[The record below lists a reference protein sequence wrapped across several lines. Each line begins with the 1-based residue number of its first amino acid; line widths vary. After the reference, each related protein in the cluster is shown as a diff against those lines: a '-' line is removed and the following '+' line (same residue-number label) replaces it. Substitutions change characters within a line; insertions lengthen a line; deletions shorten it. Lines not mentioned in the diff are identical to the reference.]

1 MGSGGKKQKGSVVN
15 DAERFTLHV
24 PRQATGRQLG
34 AGWRSPLSQ
43 VLHEHAVCK
52 YKLRF
57 VFLSTNLFPSN
68 NGAWLKFSVSVF
80 KHYE

>member
-1 MGSGGKKQKGSVVN
+1 MRSGGKEQKGSVLN
-15 DAERFTLHV
+15 DAERLTLHV

-34 AGWRSPLSQ
+34 AVWRSPLSQ
-43 VLHEHAVCK
+43 VFHEHAVCK

-57 VFLSTNLFPSN
+57 VFLSTNLTLQIVAHGSSS
-68 NGAWLKFSVSVF
+68 LSVF